1 MKRFLFLT
9 MMCVIGLFTDLKAQ
23 CDAPQNVRARAE
35 LNVPDYDKK
44 YKITITWDAVE
55 GAESYEIH
63 VASQYISSPISW
75 GTATTNKYILG
86 FDADAELYF
95 YVKTVCDQSAGTKSE
110 LSEKA
115 TVILSE
121 NIQEEHD
128 IIVTVNPAN
137 AGTVTGEG
145 YYNEN
150 EIVTLTA
157 SPNAGYKFVS
167 WTENGNI
174 VSTESQYLFTF
185 SSKRQLVANFEL
197 ISGGDDT
204 QEPEF
209 ASKLQQNRNVL
220 IEELTGINCQYCPA
234 GHAVANNIVNNNLG
248 RVWAVNVHSGIYAPT
263 SYPNFNTTAS
273 AAICNAFTNGSFPSG
288 IVNRST
294 STAESR
300 SYWSNTTSY
309 RLSETAEC
317 NIGGQVIINHK
328 TRIAT
333 IEVEAYYTGSST
345 SSNNYLTVMMLQ
357 DSILGP
363 QSGGSTHNPS
373 QMIGD
378 QYVHMH
384 ILRDII
390 TPTWGESIS
399 PTTAGTLIKRTY
411 TYEIPES
418 IGTTNG
424 VTVDLNNIH
433 FLAFVTEKQDGTATR
448 PILNVNQIPIVTGN
462 EVNITATANP
472 FDGGTVTGAGTYS
485 ENDVVTLTA
494 TANTGYK
501 FVNWTEDGSVMST
514 EAKYLFIASKNR
526 TLVANFEE
534 ITPTKYNV
542 TATVNPVNA
551 GSVSGTGTYNK
562 HTNVTLTA
570 TPNQGYSFVNW
581 TESGNVVSTN
591 AQYSFTITSNRNLVA
606 NFEEIYVEPDIAL
619 TFKYEGNAIEPGTI
633 NIVSDLNADN
643 EIVCDLN
650 VVNITSKDLNVVLEV
665 TDNSNGIGSNYFCW
679 GECYSPGTL
688 KATYPVNTGN
698 EGIFTGHSKFVDG
711 NGNVLDNNT
720 EIHLVYTFYTET
732 RPENKYTFNVN
743 FKYKEVEHTV
753 TATATPENAGT
764 ISGTGSYVENTIA
777 TLTATPNVGY
787 KFAKWTENGNTV
799 STEAQYSFTITSDR
813 TLVANFELLDYDV
826 TATASPQNA
835 GAITGA
841 GNYKHGDNVTLT
853 ATPNVGY
860 KFVNWKENGNVVS
873 TNSQYSFTIT
883 NDRNFVAN
891 FELLDY
897 DLNVTVNPVNSG
909 VVSGDGNYYHG
920 ETVTL
925 TAMPNVGYRFLN
937 WTENGI
943 VVAEETT
950 YTFVITPDRNLVANF
965 ELLDYDVTATASPQN
980 AGAITGAGNYK
991 HGDNVTLTATP
1002 NEGYKFVNWTENGN
1016 VVSTNSQ
1023 YSFTI
1028 TNDRNFVANFE
1039 LLEYEV
1045 TANASPENAG
1055 TITGAGNYK
1064 HGDNVTL
1071 TATPNE
1077 GYKFVNWTEN
1087 ENVVSTN
1094 SQYSFT
1100 ITNDRNLVANFEEI
1114 YVEPDIA
1121 LTFKYEGNA
1130 IEPGTINIVSDLNA
1144 EKEIVCDLNVIN
1156 ITSKD
1161 LNIVLEITDDPN
1173 GIGSNYFCWGDCYLP
1188 GTLKATHPVST
1199 GNEGIFTGHCK
1210 FVDNEGDVLDKG
1222 TEIHMVYTFYTES
1235 RPENKYTFNV
1245 NFKYKD
1251 DEPQP
1256 LPTYTVTAVANPEN
1270 AGTISGAGSYDE
1282 NTTVT
1287 LTATPNEGY
1296 NFLNWTENGEVVS
1309 TETQYSFTISS
1320 DRNFVANFEEIK
1332 QPEDGDDEDDNED
1345 IEELTASL
1353 LLYPNPIYDKL
1364 IIESEV
1370 EIEKVIIFDIYG
1382 RSQQSI
1388 VNNQQSLTI
1397 DISDLNSGVYFVKI
1411 ITNKYEVTKRII
1423 KK

>member
-1 MKRFLFLT
+1 M
-9 MMCVIGLFTDLKAQ
+9 GLFTDIKAQ

-35 LNVPDYDKK
+35 FNSPDYNKK

-63 VASQYISSPISW
+63 VASQYTSSPISW

-95 YVKTVCDQSAGTKSE
+95 YVKTVCDQNAGTKSE

-220 IEELTGINCQYCPA
+220 IEELTGRNCTYCPD
-234 GHAVANNIVNNNLG
+234 GHVIANNIINNNPG
-248 RVWAVNVHSGIYAPT
+248 RVWAVNVHSGGYSPT
-263 SYPNFNTTAS
+263 TYPNLNTVEGD
-273 AAICNAFTNGSFPSG
+273 AICSAFTTGSFPTG

-294 STAESR
+294 STAEGR
-300 SYWSNTTSY
+300 YYWSNTTSY
-309 RLSETAEC
+309 KLNEAAEC

-333 IEVEAYYTGSST
+333 MEVEVYYTDNST
-345 SSNNYLTVMMLQ
+345 SGNNYLTVIMLQ
-357 DSILGP
+357 DSILGY
-363 QSGGSTHNPS
+363 QNGGSTYNPS
-373 QMIGD
+373 QMINGE
-378 QYVHMH
+378 YVHMH
-384 ILRDII
+384 ILRDVI

-399 PTTAGTLIKRTY
+399 PTTSGTLIKKTY

-418 IGTTNG
+418 IGETNG

-462 EVNITATANP
+462 EINIIASANP
-472 FDGGTVTGAGTYS
+472 QDGGIVTGAGIYT
-485 ENDVVTLTA
+485 ENEVVTLTA
-494 TANTGYK
+494 TTNTGYK
-501 FVNWTEDGSVMST
+501 FLNWTENGRVVST

-542 TATVNPVNA
+542 TATANPVNA
-551 GSVSGTGTYNK
+551 GTISGAGTYNK
-562 HTNVTLTA
+562 NTTVTLTA
-570 TPNQGYSFVNW
+570 TPNEGYNFINW
-581 TESGNVVSTN
+581 TENGNVISTN
-591 AQYSFTITSNRNLVA
+591 TKLTFTITGNRTLVA
-606 NFEEIYVEPDIAL
+606 NFEEIYLEPDIAL
-619 TFKYEGNAIEPGTI
+619 TFKYEGKAIEPGTI
-633 NIVSDLNADN
+633 NIVSDLNDDN

-650 VVNITSKDLNVVLEV
+650 VVNVTSKDLNVVFEI
-665 TDNSNGIGSNYFCW
+665 TDDPNGIGSNYFCW
-679 GECYSPGTL
+679 GECYSSGTL
-688 KATYPVNTGN
+688 KATRPVYTGN
-698 EGIFTGHSKFVDG
+698 EGIFNGHSKFVDN

-720 EIHLVYTFYTET
+720 EIHLVYTFYTES
-732 RPENKYTFNVN
+732 RPENKYIFNVN

-787 KFAKWTENGNTV
+787 KFVNWTENGNTV
-799 STEAQYSFTITSDR
+799 STEAQYSFTITNDR
-813 TLVANFELLDYDV
+813 NFVANFELLDYDV

-841 GNYKHGDNVTLT
+841 GNYKHGDNVTLK

-860 KFVNWKENGNVVS
+860 KFVNWTENGNTVS
-873 TNSQYSFTIT
+873 TEAQYSFTIT

-991 HGDNVTLTATP
+991 HGETVTLTATP
-1002 NEGYKFVNWTENGN
+1002 NEGYKFINWTENGN
-1016 VVSTNSQ
+1016 TVSTEAQ
-1023 YSFTI
+1023 YSFVI
-1028 TNDRNFVANFE
+1028 TSDR
-1039 LLEYEV
+1039 
-1045 TANASPENAG
+1045 T
-1055 TITGAGNYK
+1055 
-1064 HGDNVTL
+1064 
-1071 TATPNE
+1071 
-1077 GYKFVNWTEN
+1077 
-1087 ENVVSTN
+1087 
-1094 SQYSFT
+1094 
-1100 ITNDRNLVANFEEI
+1100 LVANFEEI
-1114 YVEPDIA
+1114 YVEPETA
-1121 LTFKYEGNA
+1121 LTFKYEGED
-1130 IEPGTINIVSDLNA
+1130 IEPGTINIVSDLN
-1144 EKEIVCDLNVIN
+1144 EEYEIACDLEIFN
-1156 ITSKD
+1156 ITNND
-1161 LNIVLEITDDPN
+1161 IYVACEITDDPN
-1173 GIGSNYFCWGDCYLP
+1173 GIGLNYVCWGNCYEP
-1188 GTLKATHPVST
+1188 GTPKVTNILNANTQ
-1199 GNEGIFTGHCK
+1199 GIFNGHCM
-1210 FVDNEGDVLDKG
+1210 FVDNNGNVLDKG
-1222 TEIHMVYTFYTES
+1222 TEIHLIYTFFDEAN
-1235 RPENKYTFNV
+1235 PDKKYIFNV
-1245 NFKYKD
+1245 NFKYETED
-1251 DEPQP
+1251 
-1256 LPTYTVTAVANPEN
+1256 PEN
-1270 AGTISGAGSYDE
+1270 PGD
-1282 NTTVT
+1282 
-1287 LTATPNEGY
+1287 
-1296 NFLNWTENGEVVS
+1296 GEDP
-1309 TETQYSFTISS
+1309 E
-1320 DRNFVANFEEIK
+1320 
-1332 QPEDGDDEDDNED
+1332 QPEQPGDDGNDTES
-1345 IEELTASL
+1345 IEELISSINI
-1353 LLYPNPIYDKL
+1353 YPNPVYDKL
-1364 IIESEV
+1364 VIETEI
-1370 EIEKVIIFDIYG
+1370 EIEKVVVYDIYG
-1382 RSQQSI
+1382 RSQQTTI
-1388 VNNQQSLTI
+1388 NRQQTLTI
-1397 DISDLNSGVYFVKI
+1397 DISNLNSGVYFVKI
-1411 ITNKYEVTKRII
+1411 ITNKHEVVKRII

>member
-35 LNVPDYDKK
+35 FNSPDYNKK

-63 VASQYISSPISW
+63 IASQYTSSPISW
-75 GTATTNKYILG
+75 GTATTNKYVLG

-95 YVKTVCDQSAGTKSE
+95 YVKTVCDQNAGTKSE

-220 IEELTGINCQYCPA
+220 IEELTGRNCTYCPD
-234 GHAVANNIVNNNLG
+234 GHVIANNIINNNPG
-248 RVWAVNVHSGIYAPT
+248 RVWAVNVHSGGYSPT
-263 SYPNFNTTAS
+263 TYPNLNTVEGD
-273 AAICNAFTNGSFPSG
+273 AICSAFTTGSFPTG

-300 SYWSNTTSY
+300 YYWSNTTSY

-333 IEVEAYYTGSST
+333 MEVEVYYTGNST

-357 DSILGP
+357 DSILGY
-363 QSGGSTHNPS
+363 QNGGSTYNPS
-373 QMIGD
+373 QMINGE
-378 QYVHMH
+378 YVHMH

-399 PTTAGTLIKRTY
+399 PTTSGTLIKKTY

-418 IGTTNG
+418 IGETNG

-462 EVNITATANP
+462 EINIIASANP
-472 FDGGTVTGAGTYS
+472 QDGGIVTGAGIYT
-485 ENDVVTLTA
+485 ENEVVTLTA
-494 TANTGYK
+494 TTNTGYK
-501 FVNWTEDGSVMST
+501 FLNWTENGRVVST

-542 TATVNPVNA
+542 TATANPVNA
-551 GSVSGTGTYNK
+551 GTISGAGTYNK
-562 HTNVTLTA
+562 NTTVTLTA
-570 TPNQGYSFVNW
+570 TPNEGYNFINW
-581 TESGNVVSTN
+581 TENGNVISTN
-591 AQYSFTITSNRNLVA
+591 TKLTFTITNNRNLVA

-619 TFKYEGNAIEPGTI
+619 TFKYEGKAIEPGTI
-633 NIVSDLNADN
+633 NIVSDLNDDN

-650 VVNITSKDLNVVLEV
+650 VVNVTSKDLNVVFEI
-665 TDNSNGIGSNYFCW
+665 TDDPNGIGSNYFCW

-688 KATYPVNTGN
+688 KATRPVNTGN
-698 EGIFTGHSKFVDG
+698 EGIFNGHSKFVDN
-711 NGNVLDNNT
+711 NGNVLANNT
-720 EIHLVYTFYTET
+720 EIHLVYTFYTES
-732 RPENKYTFNVN
+732 RPENKYIFNVN
-743 FKYKEVEHTV
+743 FKYKEVEHKV
-753 TATATPENAGT
+753 TATANPENAGT
-764 ISGTGSYVENTIA
+764 VTGAGSYVENTTA
-777 TLTATPNVGY
+777 TLKATPNVGY
-787 KFAKWTENGNTV
+787 KFLNWT
-799 STEAQYSFTITSDR
+799 
-813 TLVANFELLDYDV
+813 
-826 TATASPQNA
+826 
-835 GAITGA
+835 
-841 GNYKHGDNVTLT
+841 
-853 ATPNVGY
+853 
-860 KFVNWKENGNVVS
+860 ENGNVVS
-873 TNSQYSFTIT
+873 TNAQYSFTISKDI
-883 NDRNFVAN
+883 NLVAN

-909 VVSGDGNYYHG
+909 VVTGEGNYYHG

-925 TAMPNVGYRFLN
+925 TATPNTGYRFLN
-937 WTENGI
+937 WTENG
-943 VVAEETT
+943 VVVSEETT

-965 ELLDYDVTATASPQN
+965 ELLDYDVTATASPEN
-980 AGAITGAGNYK
+980 AGVITGTGNYK

-1002 NEGYKFVNWTENGN
+1002 NVGYKFLNWTENAN

-1028 TNDRNFVANFE
+1028 T
-1039 LLEYEV
+1039 
-1045 TANASPENAG
+1045 S
-1055 TITGAGNYK
+1055 
-1064 HGDNVTL
+1064 
-1071 TATPNE
+1071 
-1077 GYKFVNWTEN
+1077 
-1087 ENVVSTN
+1087 
-1094 SQYSFT
+1094 
-1100 ITNDRNLVANFEEI
+1100 DRNLVANFEEI
-1114 YVEPDIA
+1114 YVEPETA
-1121 LTFKYEGNA
+1121 LTFKYEGNV

-1161 LNIVLEITDDPN
+1161 LNVVCEITDNSN
-1173 GIGSNYFCWGDCYLP
+1173 GLGSNYFCWGDCYLP
-1188 GTLKATHPVST
+1188 GTLKATHPVFA
-1199 GNEGIFTGHCK
+1199 GNEGIFNGHCK
-1210 FVDNEGDVLDKG
+1210 FVDSEGNVLDPD
-1222 TEIHMVYTFYTES
+1222 TEIHMVYTFFDEAN
-1235 RPENKYTFNV
+1235 PDKKYIFNV
-1245 NFKYKD
+1245 NFKY
-1251 DEPQP
+1251 EIEAPGP
-1256 LPTYTVTAVANPEN
+1256 LFDCNVTAIANPEN
-1270 AGTISGAGSYDE
+1270 AGTITGAGIYKAT
-1282 NTTVT
+1282 TTVT
-1287 LTATPNEGY
+1287 LTATPNVGY
-1296 NFLNWTENGEVVS
+1296 KFVNWTENGVIVS
-1309 TETQYSFTISS
+1309 ENPEYTFYLFE
-1320 DRNFVANFEEIK
+1320 DKNFIANFEEVTE
-1332 QPEDGDDEDDNED
+1332 PENPDDGNDGNDDGNDGNDDDGES
-1345 IEELTASL
+1345 IEELATSI
-1353 LLYPNPIYDKL
+1353 LLYPIPVNDKL

-1370 EIEKVIIFDIYG
+1370 EIEKVVVYTITGVIAG
-1382 RSQQSI
+1382 QQSTVNSQQPLSI
-1388 VNNQQSLTI
+1388 DLSN
-1397 DISDLNSGVYFVKI
+1397 LNSGVYFVKI